1 MSDERTEKPTPK
13 RLKKAREE
21 GQIARSRDLA
31 IAAASVAGTIALAKL
46 GHRLVVGLTERLS
59 IDLARIGDAPLH
71 NITVTDL
78 QNIIVTSGS
87 ALALLVGPIAMATM
101 VAGVGMHGFQGG
113 WNFAPGALNL
123 NWSRLNPASG
133 IKRFGLLQSGADTL
147 KTFLAVTVI
156 AYLCWQVVDTA
167 IADSLRLA
175 WLSPVDASRSA
186 WAHAEVLLWRV
197 AWGLAFLAMGDYA
210 LQRYRLMKSLKMSKQ
225 DIRDEAKSGEG
236 NAEVKGKIRKVM
248 RDMSRRRRMISDV
261 ANATVVITNPT
272 HFAVALRYDRA
283 TMAAPQVIAKGQ
295 DLLALKIREKARHH
309 GVPIVENKPLA
320 QGLFKTAEVGETIPA
335 PLFNAVAEVLA
346 YLVRIKQL
354 ML

>member
-13 RLKKAREE
+13 RLQKAREE

-31 IAAASVAGTIALAKL
+31 VAAASVAATMALAKL
-46 GHRLVVGLTERLS
+46 GHRLVLGLTERLQV
-59 IDLARIGDAPLH
+59 DLARIGDAPLH
-71 NITVTDL
+71 SITVTEL
-78 QNIIVTSGS
+78 QNVIVTGGS
-87 ALALLVGPIAMATM
+87 ALALLVGPIALATM

-113 WNFAPGALNL
+113 WNFAPGALNF
-123 NWSRLNPASG
+123 NWSRLSPAQG
-133 IKRFGLLQSGADTL
+133 VKRFGLLQSGAETL

-156 AYLCWQVVDTA
+156 VYLCWKVVGVVID
-167 IADSLRLA
+167 DSLRLA
-175 WLSPVDASRSA
+175 WLSPVDAGRSA
-186 WAHAEVLLWRV
+186 WAHTEVLLWRV
-197 AWGLAFLAMGDYA
+197 AWGLAFLAGGDYA

-225 DIRDEAKSGEG
+225 EIRDEAKSNEG
-236 NAEVKGKIRKVM
+236 SGEVKGKMRKM
-248 RDMSRRRRMISDV
+248 ARDMSRRRRMLSDV
-261 ANATVVITNPT
+261 STATVVITNPT

-283 TMAAPQVIAKGQ
+283 TMAAPQVVAKGQ
-295 DLLALKIREKARHH
+295 DRLALKIREKARHH